1 MLQTSNHKRESTSG
15 RLALKVLLIG
25 LVVGAFGTSRPTF
38 AQESGQKTFSS
49 PTAAADALAAAAK
62 KHDKQEML
70 AVLGHSGQELIYS
83 GDRVADKAN
92 NDRFVEK
99 YHEMH
104 RFAATGSGRMILYI
118 GAENW
123 PVAIPLKKSGTQ
135 WYFDTA
141 YGKQEVLY
149 RRIGSNE
156 LNVIKVCQEIVNGE
170 HEYYA
175 ASHDGDSVHQYAQKF
190 RSTPGKQDGL
200 YWEVKSDGQPE
211 SPLGPLVAEAASEG
225 YKHHAHHAA
234 GQPRPF
240 HGYVYRLLTRQGAAA
255 HGGAQDYIVDG
266 KMTGGFALLAYPVRY
281 RDSGVMTF
289 VVNQD
294 GQIYQ
299 KDLGPRTSQIA
310 SEMVEYNPDD
320 TWQPVQGTEN
330 TNISDIRGW
339 KDAGALSPG
348 YLALHVA
355 RASSLY
361 ISVVDSNSGE
371 SGRRA

>member
-1 MLQTSNHKRESTSG
+1 MVQTRDDNRGRATC

-25 LVVGAFGTSRPTF
+25 VMVGGLGTSRTSF
-38 AQESGQKTFSS
+38 AQEPGQKTFSS
-49 PTAAADALAAAAK
+49 PSAAAEALAAAAK
-62 KHDKQEML
+62 KHDKPEML
-70 AVLGHSGQELIYS
+70 AILGPAGQELIYS
-83 GDRVADKAN
+83 GDRVADKEN

-99 YHEMH
+99 YDEMH
-104 RFAATGSGRMILYI
+104 RFVATSKGRLFLYI

-123 PVAIPLKKSGTQ
+123 PLAIPLQKTGAK

-156 LNVIKVCQEIVNGE
+156 LNVIKVCQQIVSGE
-170 HEYYA
+170 QEYYA
-175 ASHDGDSVHQYAQKF
+175 GLHDGASVHQYAQKF
-190 RSTPGKQDGL
+190 RSSPGTQDGL
-200 YWEVKSDGQPE
+200 YWQVKSGEQPE

-234 GQPRPF
+234 GHPRPF

-266 KMTGGFALLAYPVRY
+266 KMTGGFALVAYPVRY

-299 KDLGPRTSQIA
+299 KDLGPETEQIA
-310 SEMVEYNPDD
+310 SEMVDYNPDD
-320 TWQPVQGTEN
+320 TWQPVEETEN
-330 TNISDIRGW
+330 TDTSEISAPTTVEKLFLQRPWRIATW
-339 KDAGALSPG
+339 ALLEELDA
-348 YLALHVA
+348 
-355 RASSLY
+355 
-361 ISVVDSNSGE
+361 
-371 SGRRA
+371 

>member
-1 MLQTSNHKRESTSG
+1 MLHTKDYKRESG
-15 RLALKVLLIG
+15 GGWLNLKVLLIG
-25 LVVGAFGTSRPTF
+25 LAVGAFGASWPIF
-38 AQESGQKTFSS
+38 AQESGQKTFNS
-49 PTAAADALAAAAK
+49 PTAAADALAAAAQ

-70 AVLGHSGQELIYS
+70 AILGHSGEELIYS

-123 PVAIPLKKSGTQ
+123 PVAIPLKKGGTK
-135 WYFDTA
+135 WYFDTS

-156 LNVIKVCQEIVNGE
+156 LNVIKVCQEIVSGE
-170 HEYYA
+170 REYYA
-175 ASHDGDSVHQYAQKF
+175 ASHDGDSVHQYAEKF

-200 YWEVKSDGQPE
+200 YWEVKSGEPE

-225 YKHHAHHAA
+225 YAHHAHHAA
-234 GQPRPF
+234 GKPHPF
-240 HGYVYRLLTRQGAAA
+240 HGYVYRLLTKQGAAA
-255 HGGAQDYIVDG
+255 HGGAKDYIVDG
-266 KMTGGFALLAYPVRY
+266 KMTRGFALIAYPVRY

-299 KDLGPRTSQIA
+299 KDLGPRTGQVA
-310 SEMVEYNPDD
+310 SEMAEYNPDD
-320 TWQPVQGTEN
+320 TWQPVEGT
-330 TNISDIRGW
+330 D
-339 KDAGALSPG
+339 
-348 YLALHVA
+348 
-355 RASSLY
+355 
-361 ISVVDSNSGE
+361 NSRFSHGL
-371 SGRRA
+371 

>member
-1 MLQTSNHKRESTSG
+1 MLQTKDYKRENSGG
-15 RLALKVLLIG
+15 RLTLKVLLIG
-25 LVVGAFGTSRPTF
+25 LVVGGLGTSRPTF

-49 PTAAADALAAAAK
+49 PTAAADALAAAAQ

-70 AVLGHSGQELIYS
+70 AILGQSGEELIYS

-92 NDRFVEK
+92 NDRFVTK

-118 GAENW
+118 GADNW
-123 PVAIPLKKSGTQ
+123 PVAIPLKKSGDK
-135 WYFDTA
+135 WYFDTS

-156 LNVIKVCQEIVNGE
+156 LNVIKVCEEIVSGE
-170 HEYYA
+170 REYYA
-175 ASHDGDSVHQYAQKF
+175 ALHDGDSVHQYAQKF

-200 YWEVKSDGQPE
+200 YWEVKAGEQPE

-225 YKHHAHHAA
+225 YKHHAHHAL
-234 GQPRPF
+234 GHPHPF

-255 HGGAQDYIVDG
+255 QGGAQNYIVDG

-299 KDLGPRTSQIA
+299 KDLGPRTAQIA
-310 SEMVEYNPDD
+310 SEMMEYNPDS
-320 TWQPVQGTEN
+320 TWQPVETEN
-330 TNISDIRGW
+330 TNVSE
-339 KDAGALSPG
+339 LSSPS
-348 YLALHVA
+348 ATSA
-355 RASSLY
+355 RAA
-361 ISVVDSNSGE
+361 
-371 SGRRA
+371 RRGAARGGYRRDDEAS

>member
-1 MLQTSNHKRESTSG
+1 MVG
-15 RLALKVLLIG
+15 G
-25 LVVGAFGTSRPTF
+25 LGTSRTSF
-38 AQESGQKTFSS
+38 AQEPGQKTFSS

-62 KHDKQEML
+62 KHDKPEML
-70 AVLGHSGQELIYS
+70 AILGHSGEELIYS

-104 RFAATGSGRMILYI
+104 RFVATGNGRLFIYI

-123 PVAIPLKKSGTQ
+123 PLAIPLQKSGAK

-156 LNVIKVCQEIVNGE
+156 LNVIKVCQEIVSGE
-170 HEYYA
+170 REYYA
-175 ASHDGDSVHQYAQKF
+175 ALHDGDSVHQYAQKF
-190 RSTPGKQDGL
+190 RSSPGNQDGL
-200 YWEVKSDGQPE
+200 YWQVKSGEQPE

-234 GQPRPF
+234 GHPHPF

-255 HGGAQDYIVDG
+255 QGGAKDYIVDG
-266 KMTGGFALLAYPVRY
+266 KMTGGFALVAYPVRY

-299 KDLGPRTSQIA
+299 KDLGPETERIA

-320 TWQPVQGTEN
+320 TWQPVEETEN
-330 TNISDIRGW
+330 TNTSEISLPTTIKKRFLKRPW
-339 KDAGALSPG
+339 V
-348 YLALHVA
+348 VA
-355 RASSLY
+355 TWVRREE
-361 ISVVDSNSGE
+361 SN
-371 SGRRA
+371 A

>member
-1 MLQTSNHKRESTSG
+1 MLQTKDYQRESSG
-15 RLALKVLLIG
+15 GGLTLKVLLIG
-25 LVVGAFGTSRPTF
+25 PKILLIGLQILLLGLIVSGLGTSRPTF

-49 PTAAADALAAAAK
+49 PAAAADALATAAQ

-70 AVLGHSGQELIYS
+70 AILGHSGEKLIYS
-83 GDRVADKAN
+83 GDRVADKEN
-92 NDRFVEK
+92 NDHFVEK
-99 YHEMH
+99 YHQMH

-123 PVAIPLKKSGTQ
+123 PVSIPLKKSGDK

-156 LNVIKVCQEIVNGE
+156 LNVIKVCQEIVSGE
-170 HEYYA
+170 REYYA
-175 ASHDGDSVHQYAQKF
+175 ASHDGDSVHQYAGKF

-200 YWEVKSDGQPE
+200 YWEVKSDEPE

-225 YKHHAHHAA
+225 YGHHAHHAA
-234 GQPRPF
+234 GKPRPF

-255 HGGAQDYIVDG
+255 SGGAKDYIVDG
-266 KMTGGFALLAYPVRY
+266 KMTGGFALVAYPVRY

-294 GQIYQ
+294 DQIYQ
-299 KDLGPRTSQIA
+299 KDLGPRTGQIA
-310 SEMVEYNPDD
+310 SEMTEYNPDD
-320 TWQPVQGTEN
+320 TWQPVEGTDN
-330 TNISDIRGW
+330 TN
-339 KDAGALSPG
+339 
-348 YLALHVA
+348 VA
-355 RASSLY
+355 D
-361 ISVVDSNSGE
+361 VKG
-371 SGRRA
+371 

>member
-1 MLQTSNHKRESTSG
+1 MLQTIDDRRVSACG
-15 RLALKVLLIG
+15 RLTLKVLIPGLLIG
-25 LVVGAFGTSRPTF
+25 LVVGGFATSQPIH
-38 AQESGQKTFSS
+38 AQEAGQETFSS

-70 AVLGHSGQELIYS
+70 AILGHSGQELIYS

-99 YHEMH
+99 YQEMH
-104 RFAATGSGRMILYI
+104 RFVATGKGRLFLYI

-123 PVAIPLKKSGTQ
+123 PLAIPLQKSGAK
-135 WYFDTA
+135 WYFDTS

-156 LNVIKVCQEIVNGE
+156 LNVIKVCQEIVNSE
-170 HEYYA
+170 REYYA
-175 ASHDGDSVHQYAQKF
+175 ALHDGGSVHQYAQKF
-190 RSTPGKQDGL
+190 RSSPGNQDGL
-200 YWEVKSDGQPE
+200 YWQVKSGEQPE

-225 YKHHAHHAA
+225 YKHHARHAA
-234 GQPRPF
+234 GHPRPF

-255 HGGAQDYIVDG
+255 HGGAQNYIVDG
-266 KMTGGFALLAYPVRY
+266 KMTGGFALVAYPVRY

-299 KDLGPRTSQIA
+299 KDLGPETERIA

-320 TWQPVQGTEN
+320 TWQPVEATEN
-330 TNISDIRGW
+330 TNTSEISPPTTIKKLFLNRPW
-339 KDAGALSPG
+339 V
-348 YLALHVA
+348 VA
-355 RASSLY
+355 TWVLREE
-361 ISVVDSNSGE
+361 SN
-371 SGRRA
+371 A